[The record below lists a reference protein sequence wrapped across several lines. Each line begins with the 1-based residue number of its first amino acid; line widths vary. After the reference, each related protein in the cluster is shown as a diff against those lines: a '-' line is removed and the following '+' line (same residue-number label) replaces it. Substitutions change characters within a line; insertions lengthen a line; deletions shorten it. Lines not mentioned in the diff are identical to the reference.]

1 MKVTLNLASLPSR
14 RERYALSWAIP
25 LAILGAV
32 ALGFIIRFGIGD
44 IREYRRIQKDIAQ
57 LQEQNQKLAL
67 QEADLRR
74 NAELPEYQAVVGEA
88 QYVNSLI
95 EDKKTSVADLVTKIG
110 KLIPEDVRLSNMSMK
125 NAKGAQ
131 VSFSVT
137 GKDEEALEKFLTALE
152 DSPDFQDVSVSNEGF
167 QGQGESEN
175 AVSISCTAR
184 YVGSLV
190 P

>member
-74 NAELPEYQAVVGEA
+74 KAELPEYQAVVGEA